1 MGPFS
6 LKRGGDMHIGMGC
19 EECERH
25 LSLNFDK
32 K

>member
-1 MGPFS
+1 
-6 LKRGGDMHIGMGC
+6 LKRGGDMHIGRGC

-25 LSLNFDK
+25 LSLNFGK